1 MANNFAQIGGS
12 FEALITRLNT
22 ALNEP
27 QPSPALVYDRFC
39 YVDNSGVGKAGSEI
53 AQYPI
58 RVTGQRPKTKGDK
71 EQRDFAEPI
80 VWSITCGSKRQDIW
94 AEEYPV
100 SESRD
105 PYGLFKSDAPDALGS
120 AAIFWQELI
129 AEMVNTNGNCL
140 DGQPFFGS
148 HKANPAVVNSADF
161 SNDLAG
167 ATELDED
174 GVIAAFDALTR
185 IPAGNGQLANTS
197 LTSPYILCPT
207 QKLYRKALKLQQDG
221 ALLAKVFGANT
232 AAAAE
237 SSSLQGEFEVILM
250 PQLYNPAVAATGKR
264 WYAGNRQGS
273 KRRPFLV
280 RNTARPRFE
289 MDLSKKGSNNMVQ
302 VYMWA
307 EGDVAFALPQT
318 IVRATTA

>member
-1 MANNFAQIGGS
+1 MANNFAQIGGQLD
-12 FEALITRLNT
+12 ALITRLNLS
-22 ALNEP
+22 LNEP
-27 QPSPALVYDRFC
+27 QPAPALVYDQFC
-39 YVDNSGVGKAGSEI
+39 YIDNSGVGKSGSEL

-80 VWSITCGSKRQDIW
+80 VWNITCGSKRQDIW
-94 AEEYPV
+94 AEEYAA

-105 PYGLFKSDAPDALGS
+105 PYGLFKSDAPDAMV
-120 AAIFWQELI
+120 AAQIFWQELI
-129 AEMVNTNGNCL
+129 SDMINANGACY
-140 DGQPFFGS
+140 DGSAFFGS
-148 HKANPAVVNSADF
+148 HKANAAVVNSVDF

-167 ATELDED
+167 NTELDED
-174 GVIAAFDALTR
+174 GVIAAFDALQR
-185 IPAGNGQLANTS
+185 IPASNGQLANTS
-197 LTSPYILCPT
+197 IVKPYILTPT
-207 QKLYRKALKLQQDG
+207 QKLYRRALKLQQDG
-221 ALLAKVFGANT
+221 ALLAKVFGVNT

-237 SSSLQGEFEVILM
+237 SSSLQGEFDVILM

-264 WYAGNRQGS
+264 WYVGNRQGS

-289 MDLSKKGSNNMVQ
+289 IDLSRKGSHNVVQ
-302 VYMWA
+302 VYCWA
-307 EGDVAFALPQT
+307 EGDVSFCLPHT